1 MEARASVGRRGDGDG
16 DSSSPGKR
24 RGHDAPR
31 REIGREPAQF
41 LLSLYRQSISGSREH
56 KTDPSRKSR
65 VTAPQWIPRTPG
77 CRGGQAPAQY

>member
-1 MEARASVGRRGDGDG
+1 MGCHGDGG
-16 DSSSPGKR
+16 TGRSSPGKHR
-24 RGHDAPR
+24 DHDAPR

-41 LLSLYRQSISGSREH
+41 LLSLYKQSISGSREH

-77 CRGGQAPAQY
+77 CRGGQVPAQY